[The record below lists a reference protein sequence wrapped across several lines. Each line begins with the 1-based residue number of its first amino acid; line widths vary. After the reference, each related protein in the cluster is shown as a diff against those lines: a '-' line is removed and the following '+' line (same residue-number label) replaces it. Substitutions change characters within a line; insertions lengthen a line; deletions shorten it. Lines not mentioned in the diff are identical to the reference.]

1 MDDIEFRRNAVI
13 NPNTKHADFLH
24 KTKQNR
30 SNHEFV
36 QQQMVFDQNLHKTL
50 NIPVADNLADRIIL
64 KQQLSLH
71 QSHRNNRFRSRL
83 AAAIAASVIL
93 IISIIVLQ
101 PETLDSSLLNQQVIN
116 HVNSDTHALNVR
128 MDVPKTAIDTMLA
141 SYGGRFNGPIG
152 EVTYLG
158 HCIIGDKTGLHLV
171 LKTRQGLVTVMI
183 LPNQTIDSEHSLKT
197 ADYQSIVYPAKKGS
211 IAIIAEHSES
221 IRAAQLTINQNLN
234 WIL

>member
-13 NPNTKHADFLH
+13 NPKTKHADFLH
-24 KTKQNR
+24 KTKQSR

-36 QQQMVFDQNLHKTL
+36 KQQIAFDQYLHKTL
-50 NIPVADNLADRIIL
+50 DIPVPDNLADRIIL

-71 QSHRNNRFRSRL
+71 QAHRTKRVRNWL
-83 AAAIAASVIL
+83 AAGIAASVVL
-93 IISIIVLQ
+93 VISIIVLL
-101 PETLDSSLLNQQVIN
+101 PKTLDSSLLNQQVIN
-116 HVNSDTHALNVR
+116 HVNSDTHALNVL

-152 EVTYLG
+152 KVTYLG

-183 LPNQTIDSEHSLKT
+183 LPNQIIDSEYSLKT
-197 ADYQSIVYPAKKGS
+197 TDYQSLVYPSKKGS
-211 IAIIAEHSES
+211 IAIIAEHSDS
-221 IRAAQLTINQNLN
+221 LRATQLTIDQNLN